1 MESLLEIIMNTDE
14 ALIALV
20 SDYGTVTYIIL
31 FLIVF
36 SETGLVFFP
45 FLPGDALLFSA
56 GVVSATD
63 ALNVWILI
71 AVFIAAAL
79 LGNTS
84 NYFVGRYASS
94 YFLKIK
100 NQTFQRYMKESR
112 DFYEE
117 RGGMAIVVSRFF
129 PILRTY
135 VPFIA
140 GISHMDAVKYTT
152 YNVLGG
158 LGWVFLFVLGG
169 NLLGGIPGAKENFEF
184 VLLGILIMTITPF
197 IYKTIQAFRGK

>member
-20 SDYGTVTYIIL
+20 RDYGTVTYIIL
-31 FLIVF
+31 FLIIF

-56 GVVSATD
+56 GMVSATD

-71 AVFIAAAL
+71 AVFISAAI

-84 NYFVGRYASS
+84 NYFIGRYASN

-100 NQTFQRYMKESR
+100 NQTFQRYMEESR
-112 DFYEE
+112 TFYEE
-117 RGGMAIVVSRFF
+117 RGGMAIVFSRFF

-140 GISHMDAVKYTT
+140 GISHMNAATYTT

-158 LGWVFLFVLGG
+158 VGWVLLFVLGG
-169 NLLGGIPGAKENFEF
+169 YLLGGIPGAKENFEF
-184 VLLGILIMTITPF
+184 VLLGILILTILPF
-197 IYKTIQAFRGK
+197 IYKTIQSFRGK

>member
-1 MESLLEIIMNTDE
+1 MDNLLEIIMHTDD
-14 ALIALV
+14 ALIDLV
-20 SDYGTVTYIIL
+20 KNYGTVTYIIL
-31 FLIVF
+31 FLIIF

-63 ALNVWILI
+63 ALHVGILALI
-71 AVFIAAAL
+71 LTVAAI

-84 NYFVGRYASS
+84 NYFIGKYASN

-100 NQTFQRYMKESR
+100 NQTFQRYMRESR
-112 DFYEE
+112 LFYEE
-117 RGGMAIVVSRFF
+117 RGGMAIVFSRFF

-135 VPFIA
+135 VPFVA
-140 GISHMDAVKYTT
+140 GITHMNSRTYTI

-158 LGWVFLFVLGG
+158 TAWVIIFVFGG
-169 NLLGGIPGAKENFEF
+169 YLLGGIPGAKENFEF
-184 VLLGILIMTITPF
+184 VFIGILIMTLIPF
-197 IYKTIQAFRGK
+197 IYKTIQSFRGR